1 MLKHAHFRPKID
13 RIFTYR
19 VLMRGV
25 AAGWDSVA
33 MALVHLLM
41 HARWWGY
48 LTSLGWA
55 VAKEEGNIFI
65 FSQ

>member
-1 MLKHAHFRPKID
+1 MLISDLKSTEFSLIVFSCVGLQPVGI
-13 RIFTYR
+13 
-19 VLMRGV
+19 LLP
-25 AAGWDSVA
+25 

-55 VAKEEGNIFI
+55 VAKEEGNNFI